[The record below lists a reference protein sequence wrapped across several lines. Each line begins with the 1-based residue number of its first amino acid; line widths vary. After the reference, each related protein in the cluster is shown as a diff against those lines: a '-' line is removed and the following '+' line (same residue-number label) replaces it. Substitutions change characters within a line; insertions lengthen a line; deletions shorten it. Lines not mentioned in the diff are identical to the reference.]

1 MGKATETPSKIFK
14 GFGPGPSCVRAQ
26 PAQDNLARKAAKAR
40 SKPAA
45 KRNGTAA
52 GKRYMGRVAALPC
65 VLCELIGQAQ
75 QGKTDVHHL
84 REDVGAGQ
92 RNSDFLTAAL
102 CHEACHQGP
111 QGIHGDRSRLRLAG
125 VTELDLL
132 ALTIA
137 KLQEAA

>member
-14 GFGPGPSCVRAQ
+14 GFGAP
-26 PAQDNLARKAAKAR
+26 AAKAEEPER
-40 SKPAA
+40 KIAAKAKSKPAA

-52 GKRYMGRVAALPC
+52 GKRYMARVAALPC
-65 VLCELIGQAQ
+65 VLCELLGTAQ
-75 QGKTDVHHL
+75 EGKTDVHHI
-84 REDVGAGQ
+84 RDGVGAAQ
-92 RNSDFLTAAL
+92 RNSDMLTVAL
-102 CHEACHQGP
+102 CHDACHQGP
-111 QGIHGDRSRLRLAG
+111 QGIHGDKSRLRLAG

>member
-14 GFGPGPSCVRAQ
+14 GFGERPIAEVMPERRAV
-26 PAQDNLARKAAKAR
+26 KTK

-52 GKRYMGRVAALPC
+52 GKRYMARVAELPC

-75 QGKTDVHHL
+75 QGKSDVHHI
-84 REDVGAGQ
+84 RDGVGAAQ
-92 RNSDFLTAAL
+92 RNSDMLTVAL

-111 QGIHGDRSRLRLAG
+111 QGIHGDKSRLRLAG